1 MGLGAARRLLPHD
14 DEGRFLVQMGYA
26 VCTSEDVA
34 LIVISD
40 RF

>member
-26 VCTSEDVA
+26 IILHEDA
-34 LIVISD
+34 APIVISE